1 MTATCD
7 YFCAYY
13 AELQRAEDDSM
24 TTPRTLHEICVD
36 ALRATCGWCWSEPGE
51 PCVTVDPGGTH
62 IARFD
67 RAERHG
73 LISGPD
79 FRAVCEH
86 AIAFTNATV
95 VYDSAEVAA

>member
-1 MTATCD
+1 MTAPCGWCD
-7 YFCAYY
+7 YY
-13 AELQRAEDDSM
+13 AGLAEDASM
-24 TTPRTLHEICVD
+24 TTPRTLHDICED
-36 ALRATCGWCWSEPGE
+36 TLRATCGHCWSEPGE